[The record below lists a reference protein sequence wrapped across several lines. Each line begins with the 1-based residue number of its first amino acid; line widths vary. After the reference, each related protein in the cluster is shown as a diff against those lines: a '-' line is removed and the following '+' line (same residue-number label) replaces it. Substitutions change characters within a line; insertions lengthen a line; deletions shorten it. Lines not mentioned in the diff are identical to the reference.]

1 MQASLIW
8 RGCAFAYGAGL
19 GIFAT
24 GLAVMLIGA
33 AISVGPTLSDIPVG
47 LVIYTMFMVFA
58 AFYGAIIAVPFVA
71 IAFGLNA
78 ILHPM
83 PETIPLW
90 LPSATLATIAV
101 ILSRG
106 NGLGIAALAAAAGAI
121 VGYAFWRGIRR

>member
-19 GIFAT
+19 GIFAA

-33 AISVGPTLSDIPVG
+33 GISVGPTLSDISTG
-47 LVIYTMFMVFA
+47 LAIYTMFMVFA
-58 AFYGAIIAVPFVA
+58 AFYGAMIAAPFVA
-71 IAFGLNA
+71 IAFGLDA
-78 ILHPM
+78 ILRPM
-83 PETIPLW
+83 PETIPWW
-90 LPSATLATIAV
+90 LPSAILAAIAV

-106 NGLGIAALAAAAGAI
+106 NGLGIAALAATTGAI